1 MHGICASPLLLRA
14 PTRRQG
20 GLRLWT
26 RFLAATG
33 LALGLAFGAVSGPQQ
48 PVEPFEGQAAPGG
61 AADPMVQDQIDAAF
75 RVFGDLLA
83 VSQKAAEPMAHW
95 RVTRASW
102 RDAQA
107 AWEKAS
113 AALPALVQGL
123 QRCWPPLQ
131 KARSLVEQAQQ
142 LFLQATADTSNPR
155 ALELLLEHK
164 DLQNQAEGPLQAAA
178 ECYRAAL
185 TISLTR

>member
-1 MHGICASPLLLRA
+1 MCASPLLPRTPA
-14 PTRRQG
+14 RRQG
-20 GLRLWT
+20 GLRLWA
-26 RFLAATG
+26 RCFAATG
-33 LALGLAFGAVSGPQQ
+33 LALGLALGTVSAQQQ
-48 PVEPFEGQAAPGG
+48 PVEPFGGQAVPGG
-61 AADPMVQDQIDAAF
+61 GADPVVQDQIDAAF

-113 AALPALVQGL
+113 AALPAPVQGL

-142 LFLQATADTSNPR
+142 LFLQATADPPNPR

-164 DLQNQAEGPLQAAA
+164 DLQKQAEGPLQEAAD
-178 ECYRAAL
+178 CYRAAL